1 MRNQQDLSSIPDN
14 PQIWDG
20 LETRPDPS
28 MARQGEAGADLP
40 QASSPFLVGMASD
53 PGQVRERNEDSILA
67 LQLVLAQHGL
77 PPTPMGLFILADGMG
92 GHAEGQE
99 ASALA
104 VRLAA
109 RHIINQIYLPQL
121 GDAERPGERAPIN
134 EVLQG
139 SMRMAHDT
147 LLRRLPT
154 AGTTMTMALALGDG
168 VYLAHVGD
176 SRAYLGESGR
186 LRLLTRD
193 HSMAARLLEMG
204 SVTPE
209 EAKQQRN
216 ILYKA
221 LGQGTEIEPDML
233 YCDFDP
239 GQYLLLCCDGLWDKV
254 PDEEMLAIIQT
265 APTPSIACHK
275 LVHKANQNGGEDNIS
290 VMIAAR
296 GWVRSAYR

>member
-1 MRNQQDLSSIPDN
+1 MTNQQDLSSIADS
-14 PQIWDG
+14 QQAWDG
-20 LETRPDPS
+20 LETRPDPA
-28 MARQGEAGADLP
+28 MTRQAETGADLP
-40 QASSPFLVGMASD
+40 QASSQFLVGMASD
-53 PGQVRERNEDSILA
+53 PGQVRSRNEDSILA

-121 GDAERPGERAPIN
+121 GDEERPGERAPIN
-134 EVLQG
+134 EVLQD
-139 SMRMAHDT
+139 SMRIAHDT

-154 AGTTMTMALALGDG
+154 AGTTMTMALGLGDG
-168 VYLAHVGD
+168 VYVAHVGD
-176 SRAYLGESGR
+176 SRAYLGESGH

-204 SVTPE
+204 SVTPD
-209 EAKQQRN
+209 EARKQRN

-233 YCDFDP
+233 YHDLDP

-254 PDEEMLAIIQT
+254 PDEEMVSIVQT
-265 APTPSIACHK
+265 AATPSIACQG
-275 LVHKANQNGGEDNIS
+275 LVHRANQNGGDDNIS
-290 VMIAAR
+290 VIIAAR
-296 GWVRSAYR
+296 GWHQ